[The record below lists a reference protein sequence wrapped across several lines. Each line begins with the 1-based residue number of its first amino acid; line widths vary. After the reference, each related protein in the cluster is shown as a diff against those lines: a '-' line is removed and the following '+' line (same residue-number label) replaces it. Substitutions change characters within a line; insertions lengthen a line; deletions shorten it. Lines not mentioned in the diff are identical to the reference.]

1 MRKADE
7 LNKDRI
13 GKAAPAERNDVVRY
27 KKRQDKDKMPATA
40 CTEIKNI
47 QKEIKKGC
55 LSWHPEFSYKKATR
69 PHNLYIC
76 KTSPLR
82 YTFGGSNPRP
92 TD

>member
-13 GKAAPAERNDVVRY
+13 GTAAPAERNDVVRY

-55 LSWHPEFSYKKATR
+55 LDGHPEFSYKKSNET
-69 PHNLYIC
+69 PQPIHLQNLAAAIHLWGLEPQ
-76 KTSPLR
+76 TH
-82 YTFGGSNPRP
+82 
-92 TD
+92 